1 MRVGDR
7 KRAAAACEIAVG
19 ENAFAPGVAGGGMGL
34 LRWGMLCFG
43 VGLFVASV
51 AGVASGVTLGCT
63 EVACENP
70 QPAFAVTGVSLS
82 GVAVFD
88 GCNTCAVNPAVGGG
102 VALSLVGV
110 VVGGVGVVEDL
121 RSVE

>member
-1 MRVGDR
+1 M
-7 KRAAAACEIAVG
+7 AA
-19 ENAFAPGVAGGGMGL
+19 

-51 AGVASGVTLGCT
+51 AAVATGVTLGCT
-63 EVACENP
+63 EVFCENP

-88 GCNTCAVNPAVGGG
+88 GCNTCQLNPG
-102 VALSLVGV
+102 VAGGLALSVLGV
-110 VVGGVGVVEDL
+110 VVGGVGVIGEL
-121 RSVE
+121 RSGE